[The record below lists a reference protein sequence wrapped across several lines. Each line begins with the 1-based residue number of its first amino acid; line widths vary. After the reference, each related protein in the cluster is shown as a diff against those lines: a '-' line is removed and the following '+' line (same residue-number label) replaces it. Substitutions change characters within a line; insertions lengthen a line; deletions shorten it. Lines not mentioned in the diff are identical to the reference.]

1 MVNKF
6 TARTGSKNLKARLL
20 ERKALNLRLKGWSY
34 PKIAEKLGCSEGGAF
49 KAVDRKL
56 RSIQDE
62 STHTVGLVRKQEVL
76 RLDALLEKSLV
87 ALEAKYNPKIVD
99 SIMKISARR
108 ASLLGL
114 DAIQAQ
120 ELHVI
125 SKLESMSDDEIK
137 QAAMDIM
144 IPTESPEDKRKLN

>member
-34 PKIAEKLGCSEGGAF
+34 P
-49 KAVDRKL
+49 KL

>member
-1 MVNKF
+1 
-6 TARTGSKNLKARLL
+6 
-20 ERKALNLRLKGWSY
+20 
-34 PKIAEKLGCSEGGAF
+34 
-49 KAVDRKL
+49 
-56 RSIQDE
+56 
-62 STHTVGLVRKQEVL
+62 
-76 RLDALLEKSLV
+76 
-87 ALEAKYNPKIVD
+87 
-99 SIMKISARR
+99 MKISARR